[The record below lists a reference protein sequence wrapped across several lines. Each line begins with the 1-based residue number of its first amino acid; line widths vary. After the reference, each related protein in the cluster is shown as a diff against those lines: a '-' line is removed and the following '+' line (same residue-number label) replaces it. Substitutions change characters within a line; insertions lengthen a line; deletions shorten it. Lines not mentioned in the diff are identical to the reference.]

1 MSLESWAMARAAGG
15 PGSVAAG
22 DGPSRSEIKFRADGA
37 EGICFLGTM
46 AQLIRFPAAFAFLA
60 TTVSAQTTYTLP
72 VKGYAKTSVNT
83 VVFRGNSVVT
93 HGNAQFT
100 AYYDSLGN
108 VVLAKRALGSS
119 AWETK
124 TTAFVGTVSDAH
136 NSISLGIDGDGI
148 LHLAWNMHGTAL
160 KYAKGSVAG
169 ALDLTSS
176 PMVGTLES
184 SVTYP
189 QFFKRADG
197 GLLFMYRDGA
207 SGNGNLVLNLY
218 DPKTRSWN
226 RLHDKLIDGE
236 GARNAYWEAF
246 LDESGVL
253 HVGWVWRETADVAT
267 NHDQC
272 YARSRDGGLTWEKST
287 GVRYALPIKQSTAEI
302 AWKVPQ
308 NRELINQTSIFGDDK
323 GHTYIAAYWTDSA
336 TGIPQYQLVWNDGSA
351 WKCAKISDRKLD
363 FTLSGGGTKRIPIS
377 RPQLVVERKG
387 DSIGAV
393 VVFRDQERGWKV
405 SAYRT
410 ENVSKNVWTVRDLS
424 DSSVGLWEP
433 SYDPEL
439 WKTRKVLGIFV
450 QKSEQGDGE
459 TTVDV
464 PAQPVSILEWSPFGS
479 TSGVVFHKVLARPAS
494 QGRFDALG
502 RDVMPISES
511 VHAVGIGRV
520 GGMGR

>member
-1 MSLESWAMARAAGG
+1 MRLLSKLPFLLAA
-15 PGSVAAG
+15 SVAV
-22 DGPSRSEIKFRADGA
+22 
-37 EGICFLGTM
+37 
-46 AQLIRFPAAFAFLA
+46 Q
-60 TTVSAQTTYTLP
+60 AQTSYVLP
-72 VKGYAKTSVNT
+72 IKGYAKTSVNT

-93 HGNAQFT
+93 HGNTQYT
-100 AYYDSLGN
+100 AFYDADGK

-124 TTAFVGTVSDAH
+124 TTAFSGTVSDAH

-148 LHLAWNMHGTAL
+148 LHMAWNMHGTAL
-160 KYAKGSVAG
+160 TYAKASAAGS
-169 ALDLTSS
+169 LELTKSS
-176 PMVGTLES
+176 MLGTLET

-189 QFFKRADG
+189 QFFRRADG
-197 GLLFMYRDGA
+197 GLLFMYRDGS

-218 DPKTRSWN
+218 DGASKAWK
-226 RLHDKLIDGE
+226 RLHDKVIDGE
-236 GARNAYWEAF
+236 GARNAYWEAY

-253 HVGWVWRETADVAT
+253 HVGWVWRETSDVAT

-287 GVRYALPIKQSTAEI
+287 GAKYTLPITQATAEL

-323 GHTYIAAYWTDSA
+323 GRPYIAAYWTDSV

-351 WKCAKISDRKLD
+351 WKCSKISDRKLD

-410 ENVSKNVWTVRDLS
+410 ENVLKNVWTVRDLS

-439 WKTRKVLGIFV
+439 WKTKKLLGIFV

-459 TTVDV
+459 TTVDL
-464 PAQPVSILEWSPFGS
+464 PAQSVSILEWSPFAS
-479 TSGVVFHKVLARPAS
+479 TSGVVLQKVRAMPATK
-494 QGRFDALG
+494 GRFDALG
-502 RDVMPISES
+502 REIRPVSENIRPMDR
-511 VHAVGIGRV
+511 VDV
-520 GGMGR
+520 GGMSK